1 MRRRS
6 VDQSV
11 LRRTAA
17 GLATAGLLAAAGI
30 GAAPA
35 YAADPVF
42 TLGGPA
48 EVALRPHPGSGE
60 PQSTTVDFTVNNPS
74 EDVENGDFDGEYTVT
89 FDLSGLAG
97 VADVR
102 FGETGSSDCKITGT
116 KGVCTDYG
124 VWAGLSSVAELE
136 VSAAKGGKVGAT
148 GDIEVTGS
156 AEGATFTAAST
167 RIVIGGPDLV
177 MEPLNLK
184 QEVAPGDAQPAR
196 ITFANAGTTAA
207 RGVLLTLIY
216 SRGIEIP
223 ERYSNCEYSKGVD
236 GSFETAYAK
245 AICAFEGTFEPGEV
259 YELSRP
265 LTVTAAGHA
274 YIEDFIYRVNEDSP
288 EERAAQR
295 TGAAFGKG
303 TGGELTLTR
312 KTAKARATDLDP
324 WNNQQEQPI
333 RARNTADFAAYGASV
348 PKAAAGETVRTT
360 VGFRNNGPAWVGY
373 LRSGENIGT
382 VDVRIP
388 QGAVVTE
395 KPANCDGV
403 TSAGEEREKQLG
415 APRYL
420 CAVPSIVL
428 EDEDFALPFAMK
440 IEKVVEN
447 ATGTV
452 TVRNWYESRPAL
464 AFDPAQGNNT
474 AQLVLNGADSGS
486 STSGGTSGGASGGS
500 TAGGSTGGDSAQ
512 STGGA
517 SGAPAAGDT
526 TSDGDLASTGSSA
539 LLTAAVAAVA
549 LAAGGVLFLTMRR
562 RRAANG

>member
-1 MRRRS
+1 M
-6 VDQSV
+6 DQSA

-35 YAADPVF
+35 YAVDPVF

-60 PQSTTVDFTVNNPS
+60 PHSTTVDFTVNNPS
-74 EDVENGDFDGEYTVT
+74 EDVENGDFDGEHTVT

-102 FGETGSSDCKITGT
+102 FGETGSSDCRITGT
-116 KGVCTDYG
+116 KGVCTDCG
-124 VWAGLSSVAELE
+124 VWVGLSSVAELE
-136 VSAAKGGKVGAT
+136 VSAAKGGEIGAT

-156 AEGATFTAAST
+156 AEGATFTTAST

-177 MEPLNLK
+177 MEPLNLE

-207 RGVLLTLIY
+207 EGVLLTLIY

-223 ERYSNCEYSKGVD
+223 ERYSNCEYTKGVD

-265 LTVTAAGHA
+265 LTVKAAEHA
-274 YIEDFIYRVNEDSP
+274 YIEDFIHRVNEDSP
-288 EERAAQR
+288 AERAAQR
-295 TGAAFGKG
+295 TGAAFDKG
-303 TGGELTLTR
+303 AGVELSLNR
-312 KTAKARATDLDP
+312 KTVKARATDLDP

-333 RARNTADFAAYGASV
+333 RARNTADFAAYGGSV
-348 PKAAAGETVRTT
+348 PKAAEGETGTT

-382 VDVRIP
+382 VDVTIP

-428 EDEDFALPFAMK
+428 EDENFALPFAMK
-440 IEKVVEN
+440 IEKVVES

-464 AFDPAQGNNT
+464 AFDPVKGNNT
-474 AQLVLNGADSGS
+474 AQLVLNGKDSGS
-486 STSGGTSGGASGGS
+486 SASGGTSGGTSGGS
-500 TAGGSTGGDSAQ
+500 TAGGSTGGDGAP

-517 SGAPAAGDT
+517 SGESAVGDT
-526 TSDGDLASTGSSA
+526 TVDGDLASTGSSA
-539 LLTAAVAAVA
+539 GCGRFRASPEPAA
-549 LAAGGVLFLTMRR
+549 LG
-562 RRAANG
+562 